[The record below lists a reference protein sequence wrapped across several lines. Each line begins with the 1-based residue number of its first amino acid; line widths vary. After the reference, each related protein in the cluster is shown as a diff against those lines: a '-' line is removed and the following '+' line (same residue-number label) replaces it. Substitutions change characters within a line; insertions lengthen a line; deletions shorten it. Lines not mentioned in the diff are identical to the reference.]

1 MKEVAAK
8 WSEEGRQVTSM
19 STRTWHSELARFH
32 QLSQLEQLA
41 WLSQLVHLIS
51 MFARGTY
58 EAGADGVLQPK
69 DLRRFNE
76 LIHRIATF
84 MKKVAR
90 GGSEGMPD
98 SDLFEMIER
107 ELSELGIQNEEVLKR
122 LP

>member
-1 MKEVAAK
+1 
-8 WSEEGRQVTSM
+8 M
-19 STRTWHSELARFH
+19 STRTWHSELARFR

-41 WLSQLVHLIS
+41 WLSQMIHLIS

-58 EAGADGVLQPK
+58 EAGTDGVLQPNE
-69 DLRRFNE
+69 LRRFNE

-84 MKKVAR
+84 TKKIVR
-90 GGSEGMPD
+90 GDSEGMPD

-107 ELSELGIQNEEVLKR
+107 ELSDLGVQYEEVLKR

>member
-1 MKEVAAK
+1 
-8 WSEEGRQVTSM
+8 M
-19 STRTWHSELARFH
+19 SNRTWHSELARFR

-41 WLSQLVHLIS
+41 WLSQLLHLIS

-58 EAGADGVLQPK
+58 EVGADGVLQPK
-69 DLRRFNE
+69 ELRRFNE

-90 GGSEGMPD
+90 GDSEGMPD
-98 SDLFEMIER
+98 SDLFEMVER
-107 ELSELGIQNEEVLKR
+107 ELSGLGVRHEEVLNR

>member
-1 MKEVAAK
+1 MN
-8 WSEEGRQVTSM
+8 
-19 STRTWHSELARFH
+19 TRTWPSELARFR

-58 EAGADGVLQPK
+58 EVGADGVLQPK
-69 DLRRFNE
+69 ELRRFNE
-76 LIHRIATF
+76 LLHRIATF

-90 GGSEGMPD
+90 GDNEGMPD
-98 SDLFEMIER
+98 SDVFELIER
-107 ELSELGIQNEEVLKR
+107 ELGGLGVQAQEVLKR

>member
-1 MKEVAAK
+1 
-8 WSEEGRQVTSM
+8 M
-19 STRTWHSELARFH
+19 STRTWHSELARFR

-41 WLSQLVHLIS
+41 WLSQLVHLLS

-58 EAGADGVLQPK
+58 EAGADGVLQAK
-69 DLRRFNE
+69 ELRRFNE

-90 GGSEGMPD
+90 GDSEGVPD
-98 SDLFEMIER
+98 NDLFEMIER
-107 ELSELGIQNEEVLKR
+107 ELGGLGVQHEEVLKR